1 VSAVNLHS
9 IINLFRNG
17 WNDLSPRQYVVKK
30 DNVSRR
36 SGIDPQIHLHL
47 ISSYVPIDYSL
58 HLLFEQVAAL
68 QLPHFLPVIKKV

>member
-1 VSAVNLHS
+1 VSAVNIHS

-36 SGIDPQIHLHL
+36 SGIDPQIHLHPAIVKEDSVSRL
-47 ISSYVPIDYSL
+47 SNSVCT
-58 HLLFEQVAAL
+58 
-68 QLPHFLPVIKKV
+68 PVEFTY